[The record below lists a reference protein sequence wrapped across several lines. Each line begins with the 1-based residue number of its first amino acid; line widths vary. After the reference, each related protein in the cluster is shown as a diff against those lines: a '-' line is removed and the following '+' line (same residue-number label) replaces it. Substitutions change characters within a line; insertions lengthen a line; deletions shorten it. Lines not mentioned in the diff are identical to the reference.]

1 MEYTKNEIP
10 NHISIFFKE
19 LTNYIDT
26 PLYFYGSI
34 QRNDYFPGNSDI
46 DVDIFTDNPTSM
58 ISKLQH
64 FLHIK
69 KSKFKKI
76 IWRLNDVVAFG
87 HKVMYKNEE
96 GAFSVEFSIYNEN
109 IKNQILKEHN
119 RKNKLPFYIS
129 WIMILLKIIYYKL
142 YLIERNTFRYIKGK
156 LLLLSTNSNREEDF
170 LVN

>member
-76 IWRLNDVVAFG
+76 IWR
-87 HKVMYKNEE
+87 
-96 GAFSVEFSIYNEN
+96 
-109 IKNQILKEHN
+109 
-119 RKNKLPFYIS
+119 
-129 WIMILLKIIYYKL
+129 
-142 YLIERNTFRYIKGK
+142 
-156 LLLLSTNSNREEDF
+156 
-170 LVN
+170 